1 MNFEFT
7 EEQKMFQKTIRDFA
21 DKEMA
26 PLVDEAE
33 AKEEFPINL
42 YRKMGE
48 LGFLGIGLPEKYG
61 GAGMGLTGECIFKDE
76 MSRVCAGITQS
87 IMLMPPNF
95 FELATEEQR
104 QRNFLPYVKGEKLW
118 GIALTEPNAGSDAA
132 AMQTTATKDG
142 DSYILNGEKIFTTNG
157 SIGDFII
164 LLTLTDKSKGA
175 RGMSAFVLEK
185 DTPGFTAQQLHKFG
199 LHSAVTGQEFFDNC
213 RIPRENLIGEEGRG
227 FYYFME
233 ALDRYRAQ
241 YAAQS
246 VGIAQVAYE
255 ASVSYAKQRVQF
267 GQPIGTFQ
275 ANSLKLVNMDVMIE
289 AARLLVYKAA
299 WLADQGQPYTKEA
312 AAARYY
318 CSEMVMR
325 VTTDALQIQ
334 GGYGMMVESP
344 LHRYFRDAKFFS
356 VMLGTAEICAV
367 VVARAITGLR

>member
-7 EEQKMFQKTIRDFA
+7 EEQKLLQNTIRDFA
-21 DKEMA
+21 EKEMA

-33 AKEEFPINL
+33 TREEFPMNL

-76 MSRVCAGITQS
+76 MSRICAGITQS
-87 IMLMPPNF
+87 VMLVPPHF
-95 FELATEEQR
+95 FDLATEEQR
-104 QRNFLPYVKGEKLW
+104 QRNFLPFVKGERLF

-132 AMQTTATKDG
+132 AMQTTATRDNDG
-142 DSYILNGEKIFTTNG
+142 YIINGEKIFTTNG

-164 LLTLTDKSKGA
+164 LLAVTDKDRGA
-175 RGMSAFVLEK
+175 RGMSAFVVEK

-199 LHSAVTGQEFFDNC
+199 MHSAVTGQEFFDNC

-233 ALDRYRAQ
+233 GLDRFRPQYSAQ
-241 YAAQS
+241 CI
-246 VGIAQVAYE
+246 GIAQAAYE
-255 ASVSYAKQRVQF
+255 ASLSYVKQRVQF

-275 ANSLKLVNMDVMIE
+275 ANSFKLVNMDVTIE
-289 AARLLVYKAA
+289 AARALVYKAA
-299 WLADQGQPYTKEA
+299 WLADQGRPYTKEA

-318 CSEMVMR
+318 SSDMVMR

-356 VMLGTAEICAV
+356 VMLGTAEICEV